1 MKGKVVSVKHRTYE
15 YQGSQRDVW
24 DIVVDLGDDKK
35 KKYNCSQ
42 KQSASFTEGQE
53 IEFQEEAGKEYTDNE
68 GMTRQNWKM
77 ILPKT
82 GGGSYQGGGGGWKGK
97 SKEEL
102 LQGLLTMTFSYSKD
116 LTQTAVEQKLIKD
129 MADAQKWTIDSFELF
144 VPVIRKVY
152 LSILE
157 AEK

>member
-1 MKGKVVSVKHRTYE
+1 MKGKVVSVKHRNYE
-15 YQGSQRDVW
+15 YQGTQRDVW

-35 KKYNCSQ
+35 KKYNCHQ
-42 KQSASFTEGQE
+42 KTCAQFTEGQE
-53 IEFQEEAGKEYTDNE
+53 IEYQEEAGKEYTDNE

-82 GGGSYQGGGGGWKGK
+82 GGGSFQGTGRSYGK

-116 LTQTAVEQKLIKD
+116 LTQTALENELIRD